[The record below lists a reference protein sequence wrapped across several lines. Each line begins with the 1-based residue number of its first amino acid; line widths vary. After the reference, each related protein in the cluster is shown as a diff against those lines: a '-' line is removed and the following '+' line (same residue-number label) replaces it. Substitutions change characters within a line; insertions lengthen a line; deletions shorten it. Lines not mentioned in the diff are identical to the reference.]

1 MKAFWRRGGG
11 EDRNYHLFTRTAK
24 NSNLGMVFS
33 SLCWREWISTIQE
46 GRPKPYPP
54 EAEQQCKACLAAIPK
69 GCKT

>member
-1 MKAFWRRGGG
+1 M
-11 EDRNYHLFTRTAK
+11 
-24 NSNLGMVFS
+24 GMNFS

-54 EAEQQCKACLAAIPK
+54 PAEQQCTHCIANIPK